1 MIEQTVQLKTSE
13 FENVLPFCA
22 ENLHAHKRVCVLT
35 LINIEGA
42 SPRPLGSQIAVAE
55 DGKHVGMITGG
66 CAEEALVK
74 HALLQFDVADKERQ
88 TVLRLGSDSPWV
100 DIRLPCGS
108 GIDVHFSVL
117 QSADVFDQALSRLAT
132 RESCGLELNTVT
144 GQWKMGTP
152 TAETGLRNDGVFVRC
167 WDPPTKILIVGE
179 GPCVDALEALAAATD
194 CQTIRCGSSAP
205 DTEMLDSYSAVV
217 LLMHDHENE
226 PAILETV
233 LHSDCFYVGALGSR
247 TTHQRRVEQLE
258 TMGVPI
264 ESIARINGPIGL
276 PIGAR
281 SPNEIALSILS
292 EITLKKHHRFTNV

>member
-22 ENLHAHKRVCVLT
+22 ENLHAARRVCLLT

-55 DGKHVGMITGG
+55 NGQCVGMITGG

-74 HALLQFDVADKERQ
+74 HAMLQFDVAHEERQ

-100 DIRLPCGS
+100 DIRLPCGA

-117 QSADVFDQALSRLAT
+117 QSADIFDQALSRLSAS
-132 RESCGLELNTVT
+132 ESCGLELNTAT
-144 GQWKMGTP
+144 GQWDMGTP
-152 TAETGLRNDGVFVRC
+152 TGETGLRNDGMFLRR
-167 WDPPTKILIVGE
+167 WDPPKKILIVGK
-179 GPCVDALEALAAATD
+179 GPYVDALDALAAAAD
-194 CQTIRCGSSAP
+194 CQTVRCGSSAP
-205 DTEMLDSYSAVV
+205 GPEMLDAHSAVV

-226 PAILETV
+226 PAILKAV
-233 LHSDCFYVGALGSR
+233 LQSDCFYVGALGSR

-258 TMGVPI
+258 AMGIPT
-264 ESIARINGPIGL
+264 ESITRIHGPIGL
-276 PIGAR
+276 PIAAR
-281 SPNEIALSILS
+281 SPNEIALSILA
-292 EITLKKHHRFTNV
+292 EITMKKHQRSSNV